1 MKDRFDL
8 EEEIVSLHNFCE
20 YLDDV
25 YVQILEDGV
34 DVDDL
39 AANINA
45 VSVLLRRNVDKLL
58 DTMAQTLHLDQYS
71 DNSYT

>member
-8 EEEIVSLHNFCE
+8 EQEIVSLHNFCD

-25 YVQILEDGV
+25 YLQILDDGEI
-34 DVDDL
+34 DVDNV

-45 VSVLLRRNVDKLL
+45 ISLLLRRNVDKLL

-71 DNSYT
+71 